1 MFLNGT
7 RGLFPFA
14 LGKNENTVDKTK
26 KLEVEGNNFIIFHYN
41 CEVLLGSLN
50 IDVTSIPLQSTLQV
64 SRHRECGVIE
74 ISN

>member
-1 MFLNGT
+1 MVQGVCSL
-7 RGLFPFA
+7 FA

-50 IDVTSIPLQSTLQV
+50 IDVTSIPLQCTPQV